1 MPDIELLLEPI
12 SEEKPS
18 GEDLKYFKAPLDQ
31 VPLFDKIRNARKM
44 EDTGPMGKWE
54 RESTPSDFGLVAKWT
69 SDALTTKTKDLQLA
83 AWLTEAWIYK
93 DGVKGLISGLDL
105 CRELLNRF
113 WDTLYPELDEGD
125 AEPRSV
131 NLDWIGSYFDPA
143 KGSSPIFALRSVPLT
158 SGGYSWFNYQ
168 ESRTIGYEAE
178 VNSNPARKAFR
189 AAAIK
194 DGKVI
199 PEVFDKDFEGTK
211 KAVYKEL
218 EADLKAALVSLT
230 ELDSVCHEKFQD
242 VAPSFTPLRK
252 AIEEVSNV
260 VHILL
265 LKKLQ
270 KEPDPVE
277 PEPQAEA
284 AAEEGAEDAQEETP
298 AAGQSPQQIDLSQ
311 LESGAIK
318 NEAQAILH
326 VVAAAQYIRRQT
338 PASPA
343 SYLLLRA
350 LRWGE
355 LRGAPDV
362 KQADLPAPQAEVRKS
377 LRTAAAGNNWK
388 AVLEAAEGAMGNPC
402 GRGWLDLQR
411 YAIRATTELGYAAAA
426 KAIRSELKS
435 LLVDFPELTKATL
448 NDDTGAANPETLDW
462 LKQEGLMA

>member
-1 MPDIELLLEPI
+1 VAAEEG
-12 SEEKPS
+12 SE
-18 GEDLKYFKAPLDQ
+18 
-31 VPLFDKIRNARKM
+31 
-44 EDTGPMGKWE
+44 
-54 RESTPSDFGLVAKWT
+54 
-69 SDALTTKTKDLQLA
+69 
-83 AWLTEAWIYK
+83 
-93 DGVKGLISGLDL
+93 
-105 CRELLNRF
+105 
-113 WDTLYPELDEGD
+113 
-125 AEPRSV
+125 
-131 NLDWIGSYFDPA
+131 
-143 KGSSPIFALRSVPLT
+143 
-158 SGGYSWFNYQ
+158 
-168 ESRTIGYEAE
+168 
-178 VNSNPARKAFR
+178 
-189 AAAIK
+189 
-194 DGKVI
+194 
-199 PEVFDKDFEGTK
+199 
-211 KAVYKEL
+211 
-218 EADLKAALVSLT
+218 
-230 ELDSVCHEKFQD
+230 
-242 VAPSFTPLRK
+242 
-252 AIEEVSNV
+252 
-260 VHILL
+260 
-265 LKKLQ
+265 
-270 KEPDPVE
+270 
-277 PEPQAEA
+277 EA
-284 AAEEGAEDAQEETP
+284 AAEEAP
-298 AAGQSPQQIDLSQ
+298 VAGQPQQIDLSQ

-462 LKQEGLMA
+462 LKQEGLMS